1 MLYAVWTAL
10 TIAVAPPPGV
20 DGVPTAPPAI
30 HVLVP
35 VPENQDP
42 IASHAE
48 SAPQPGS
55 AQSPND
61 GGNASAVPE
70 PSTLLLVGTGLL
82 GLAISRRWRRATR

>member
-20 DGVPTAPPAI
+20 DGDPTAPPAI

-35 VPENQDP
+35 APENQDP

-48 SAPQPGS
+48 SAPQPGA
-55 AQSPND
+55 AQNPND
-61 GGNASAVPE
+61 GGQASSVPE

-82 GLAISRRWRRATR
+82 GLAISRRWRRAPR